1 MFGRKSNCIVLF
13 LKISLGK
20 FEGGNSLNYLGN
32 GFKEIEIPTTRTII
46 YLA

>member
-20 FEGGNSLNYLGN
+20 FEGVNSSKLFGEWL
-32 GFKEIEIPTTRTII
+32 
-46 YLA
+46 